1 MSIGKRK
8 RVKFEEVQFEQDDI
22 CPELQNISQDLT
34 LALGEILNEMVDL
47 DRFNLDGV
55 KLRLNRLQ
63 TEGEMLLFSGYAQIE
78 RVPQTG

>member
-1 MSIGKRK
+1 MGIGKRR
-8 RVKFEEVQFEQDDI
+8 RVMFEKVQFEPDNIPDD
-22 CPELQNISQDLT
+22 LQNISRDLT

-63 TEGEMLLFSGYAQIE
+63 TEGQMLLFSGYAQIE